1 MENSNSNNYNDQLY
15 KIKLN
20 QVEKVVD
27 INTTSFANDPYLNYM
42 FHEVDDPETRMMFI
56 KNMQAA
62 FINQTIHFNESYSL
76 SDDLQSVM
84 LMIPPEN
91 PWPEDLWDVFT
102 ESQKKLLLDR
112 NLTTTYERFMKLEE
126 FFSEKFCEFDGISGY
141 YLLVLSTNINYRKQG
156 LASKLLN
163 QVFGKLDR
171 EGKKCYIECT
181 DHNNIPFYKKHG
193 FQIIGHGTL
202 PHVGDIP
209 ADKVPEITFLSR
221 PPQPIKPDLKSS
233 L

>member
-1 MENSNSNNYNDQLY
+1 MSTDTTELY
-15 KIKLN
+15 KITLD

-27 INTTSFANDPYLNYM
+27 INTTSFALDPYLNYM
-42 FHEVDDPETRMMFI
+42 FYEITDPETRMMFI
-56 KNMQAA
+56 RNMQAA

-76 SDDLQSVM
+76 SDQLQSVM

-102 ESQKKLLLDR
+102 ESQKTLLLER

-126 FFSEKFCEFDGISGY
+126 FFSERFCQYDGISGY

-163 QVFGKLDR
+163 QVFAKLDR
-171 EGKKCYIECT
+171 EQKKCYIECT
-181 DHNNIPFYKKHG
+181 DASNIPFYKKHG
-193 FQIIGHGTL
+193 FEIIGHESL
-202 PHVGDIP
+202 PLVGDVP
-209 ADKVPEITFLSR
+209 LDKVPQITFLSR
-221 PPQPIKPDLKSS
+221 PPQSIKPDLK
-233 L
+233 